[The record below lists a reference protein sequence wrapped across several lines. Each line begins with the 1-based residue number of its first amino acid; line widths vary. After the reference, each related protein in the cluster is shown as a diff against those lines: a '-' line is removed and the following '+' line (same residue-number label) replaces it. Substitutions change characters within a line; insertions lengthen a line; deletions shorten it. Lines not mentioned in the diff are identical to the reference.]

1 MDLLFN
7 SPNLNNKAVSVWD
20 EHIWKCRGRVGG
32 GAACHQN
39 SNTFPSHT
47 ERLVQLPSC
56 FSLFFFFL
64 ETCGFYIKTLC
75 KHSLYIYVFNSS
87 SDPDGSDVPPSTTLK
102 LFFSLTLCS
111 EASLFF
117 LINCLY
123 D

>member
-64 ETCGFYIKTLC
+64 ETCGFILKHCANTHYI
-75 KHSLYIYVFNSS
+75 FM
-87 SDPDGSDVPPSTTLK
+87 
-102 LFFSLTLCS
+102 
-111 EASLFF
+111 F
-117 LINCLY
+117 LIRQVTLTVQMFPPPQLLNY
-123 D
+123 SFP